1 MLAVKEIG
9 LSFDGVETRG
19 TQGWVRGPAMLQGN
33 EWVSGPRSPE
43 GRKEMVVG
51 GCHREEQVTEDFPK
65 CLFALCSSGSFF
77 CSPLGGAGWG
87 TPGCRPLL
95 KKPFLG
101 PQDVERTLLPAC
113 LLTR

>member
-65 CLFALCSSGSFF
+65 CLSLCAHLAHFFARLWGV
-77 CSPLGGAGWG
+77 LAGGLLGAG
-87 TPGCRPLL
+87 
-95 KKPFLG
+95 PFSRIPSWVPKMG
-101 PQDVERTLLPAC
+101 S
-113 LLTR
+113 